1 MRDKWRV
8 VLERAMDSRVLAR
21 RAGEGR
27 QPRIGRRAAP
37 SGESHE
43 MDAPLEI
50 DLVHG
55 LAVAEARLD
64 TERPASLSVR
74 LDGRLVGTLPA
85 LAGAEPLRGV
95 HLRPLLL
102 KYMLPGYL
110 RAAAAAGQMPD
121 VLAHSVGRRPPAG
134 AMPDGQPTD
143 RAA

>member
-1 MRDKWRV
+1 
-8 VLERAMDSRVLAR
+8 
-21 RAGEGR
+21 
-27 QPRIGRRAAP
+27 
-37 SGESHE
+37 

-121 VLAHSVGRRPPAG
+121 VLAHSVRETTSAG